1 MVLCETQCMVG
12 SMLRRHSTGLV
23 YQVSGYVDACYA
35 LDPESIAAEYRE
47 RVAAAPSRSSGY
59 IVEHDTSGRK
69 SESRRS
75 EELLAHRMFLA
86 GSTIS
91 FRDWHPVR
99 IVDFQTPLNA
109 VRGDGLGKVD
119 LLGSGQGLCVIELKV
134 VGGDTPLNAL
144 LEAVGYCA
152 PVTRNSSTIEDE
164 LRAAGQPVEPGRLS
178 VLVLAPNDYWQR
190 WDWTRSKTDWRTALG
205 VAAST
210 VSEATKLDVGFGSFN
225 LDDLGPSITT
235 TDVLG

>member
-1 MVLCETQCMVG
+1 MVG
-12 SMLRRHSTGLV
+12 SMLRRHSTGPV
-23 YQVSGYVDACYA
+23 YRVSDYVGACYA
-35 LDPESIAAEYRE
+35 LEVESIAAEYRE

-59 IVEHDTSGRK
+59 IVEHDASGRK
-69 SESRRS
+69 PGSRRN
-75 EELLAHRMFLA
+75 EELLAHRLM

-91 FRDWHPVR
+91 FRDWHPVE

-119 LLGSGQGLCVIELKV
+119 LLGSGSGLCVIELKV

-152 PVTRNSSTIEDE
+152 TVTRNASMIEDE
-164 LRAAGQPVEPGRLS
+164 LRAAGHHVKTGRLS

-190 WDWTRSKTDWRTALG
+190 WDRMRSKADWRAGLG

-210 VSEATKLDVGFGSFN
+210 VLEATALDIGFGWFN
-225 LDDLGPSITT
+225 LDEIGPSITA

>member
-1 MVLCETQCMVG
+1 MGAVRDSAHDWFDAEAALVG
-12 SMLRRHSTGLV
+12 SG
-23 YQVSGYVDACYA
+23 VSGERLCRRYA
-35 LDPESIAAEYRE
+35 LDPDSIATEYRA
-47 RVAAAPSRSSGY
+47 RVVSAPTRLSDY

-69 SESRRS
+69 FETGRN

-91 FRDWHPVR
+91 FRDWNPVK

-109 VRGDGLGKVD
+109 VQGDGLGKVD
-119 LLGSGQGLCVIELKV
+119 LLGSGRGMCVIELKV
-134 VGGDTPLNAL
+134 VGGDNPLNAL

-152 PVTRNSSTIEDE
+152 AVTRHASTIKDE
-164 LRAAGQPVEPGRLS
+164 LRAAGHHVRTGWLS
-178 VLVLAPNDYWQR
+178 ALVLAPTDYWER
-190 WDWTRSKTDWRTALG
+190 WDRTRSKADWRTALG

-210 VSEATKLDVGFGSFN
+210 VSEATKLDIGFGSFN
-225 LDDLGPSITT
+225 LDDLGPLITA